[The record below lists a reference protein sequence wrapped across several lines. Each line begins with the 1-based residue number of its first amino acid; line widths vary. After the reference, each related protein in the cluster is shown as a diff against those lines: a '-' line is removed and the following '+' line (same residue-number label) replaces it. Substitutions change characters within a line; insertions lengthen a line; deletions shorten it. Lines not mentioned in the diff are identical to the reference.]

1 MHFGFKLFY
10 QFYVIPR
17 QIKERVGDRVRF
29 IGYEHVT
36 ACVINLKV
44 VFNGVISST

>member
-1 MHFGFKLFY
+1 MHIGFKLFY

-17 QIKERVGDRVRF
+17 HIKECVGDRVRF

-44 VFNGVISST
+44 GFSGVISST